1 MAYQTYIGQTTILG
15 VPNIGAVEGYGLF
28 EPIGNVVQDQFQLA
42 EQIDTRGDVV
52 RVTPY
57 RQQHN
62 CEVTFY
68 PMVIIAMTTFPPPM
82 AMVVVTPIADIP
94 CPAVFLGQWR
104 YVGGNIVA
112 SNTALL
118 VMRLQL
124 RRWNPYYAG
133 GPTYTPPTD
142 P

>member
-1 MAYQTYIGQTTILG
+1 MAYQTYIGKTTILG
-15 VPNIGAVEGYGLF
+15 VPNIGNVEGYGII
-28 EPIGNVVQDQFQLA
+28 EPVSNTVRDTFQLA

-57 RQQHN
+57 NQQHQ

-68 PMVIIAMTTFPPPM
+68 PMGFIEANFFPPPM
-82 AMVVVTPIADIP
+82 ALVVITPIADIP
-94 CPAVFLGQWR
+94 CPGLFLGNWR
-104 YVGGNIVA
+104 YVGGTITA
-112 SNTALL
+112 MNTALL

-124 RRWNPYYAG
+124 RRWNPRYAG
-133 GPTYTPPTD
+133 GPIYTPPTD